1 MISQYE
7 VMLFDT
13 GEEEVQAV
21 VPAIPG
27 CEAHGATDAEALTK
41 VREVLSELL
50 RRVRWTTV
58 DVELMTPKKE
68 LLPFSDEQLEEIAAR
83 GPEHPHYFEAFE
95 AVANRF
101 NAFLERKGYTLKQM
115 LADLPAT
122 RQALWEQK
130 YSPLLQKARKAKGH
144 ESLQVTDE

>member
-1 MISQYE
+1 MISQYD
-7 VMLFDT
+7 VLLFDT

-27 CEAHGATDAEALTK
+27 CEARGATDAEALTK
-41 VREVLSELL
+41 VRESLSELL
-50 RRVRWTTV
+50 RRVRWATV
-58 DVELMTPKKE
+58 DVEVTTPKEE
-68 LLPFSDEQLEEIAAR
+68 LLPFSDEELEEIATR
-83 GPEHPHYFEAFE
+83 GPDHPRYWEAFE

-130 YSPLLQKARKAKGH
+130 YSLLLQKALKA
-144 ESLQVTDE
+144 QVTDE

>member
-1 MISQYE
+1 MTSQYD
-7 VMLFDT
+7 VLLFDI
-13 GEEEVQAV
+13 GEEEIQAV

-27 CEAHGATDAEALTK
+27 CEARGATDAEALTK
-41 VREVLSELL
+41 VREVLSDLL

-58 DVELMTPKKE
+58 EVELTTPKEE
-68 LLPFSDEQLEEIAAR
+68 LFPFSDVQLEEIATR
-83 GPEHPHYFEAFE
+83 GKEHPRYWEALE

-101 NAFLERKGYTLKQM
+101 NDFLERKGYTLKQM

-130 YSPLLQKARKAKGH
+130 YSPLLQKARKA
-144 ESLQVTDE
+144 QVADE